1 MSTTNSF
8 KGKTMF
14 EPEEQVEN
22 IIFQALAHPM
32 RRTILKITAYRL
44 EGVSYTDLITELG
57 LSTGKLNYH
66 LEQLKGFA
74 EKNEKRFYVLTPLG
88 KKALNQLNLI
98 KEELTAE
105 DEKYVRIAEA
115 SQKSSLQHALRL
127 FLLVGIAFSS
137 LIFLVCIF
145 LAYVA
150 ITEGAP
156 IIVYVLLPVLFA
168 IGIGLLSSLILALK
182 KTPDWVKR
190 LERKLLGPA

>member
-1 MSTTNSF
+1 
-8 KGKTMF
+8 MF

-22 IIFQALAHPM
+22 IVFQALAHPM
-32 RRTILKITAYRL
+32 RRTILKIIAYRP

-66 LEQLKGFA
+66 LEQLEGLVG
-74 EKNEKRFYVLTPLG
+74 KNEKRYYVLTPLG

-98 KEELTAE
+98 REELSSE

-115 SQKSSLQHALRL
+115 SQKSSLQPVLRS

-137 LIFLVCIF
+137 LILLGWIF

-156 IIVYVLLPVLFA
+156 VIVYILLPVLFA
-168 IGIGLLSSLILALK
+168 IGVGLLSSLILALK

-190 LERKLLGPA
+190 IERKLLGPA

>member
-1 MSTTNSF
+1 
-8 KGKTMF
+8 MF

-22 IIFQALAHPM
+22 IVFQALAHPM
-32 RRTILKITAYRL
+32 RRTILKIIAYRP

-66 LEQLKGFA
+66 LEQLEGLVG
-74 EKNEKRFYVLTPLG
+74 KNEKRYYVPTSLG

-98 KEELTAE
+98 KEELSSE

-115 SQKSSLQHALRL
+115 SQKSSLQPVLRS

-137 LIFLVCIF
+137 LILLGWIF

-156 IIVYVLLPVLFA
+156 VIVYILLPVLFA
-168 IGIGLLSSLILALK
+168 IGVGLLSSLILALK

-190 LERKLLGPA
+190 LERRLLGPA